1 MTAQITRL
9 RDDLAAVRDA
19 ALAAVRPGPLVAD
32 RVAVVAGELLLDGRP
47 LDPPVAVGRGRI
59 MVVGGGKAA
68 AGMAAGLVEVLVA
81 GGVAAERITGVVS
94 VPGGSGR
101 RLAGVEVRA
110 TRPPAENLPT
120 PAVVAA
126 TREMLALVA
135 TLGPEDLAVAVVSG
149 GGSALVAAPRQ
160 GITLEDKI
168 AVTRFLSGAGADITA
183 LNVVRQAA
191 SDVKGGGLARACT
204 AGRLLVLVL
213 SDVIGD
219 PLGVIASGPCMPV
232 AAPAAAA
239 LAVLER
245 FGAVDVAPTFT
256 AMLRAESA
264 AAVANRSATGAC
276 PGSWTTP
283 RGCGVDHVLL
293 GTNTTAVEAAAQVAE
308 RLGYEVAIRPA
319 APGTSEPAEHVGR
332 RLAHEGLALVEATR
346 ADGRPRAIVEGGEAI
361 VRLPADHGRGGRN
374 QSPRRQPRHGRR
386 GRPDRGRRGPGR
398 CRRRGQNP
406 GTRSRRG
413 LCGGPLR
420 RAAALGGDRRPRRH
434 RPHRHERGRRA
445 NRAGAATFV
454 SSDMPRP
461 VNASMGRT
469 TEDGPRPGATGQS
482 ARGIDLTRRRGRLL
496 VSGRRAGRGWG

>member
-9 RDDLAAVRDA
+9 REDLAAVRDA

-47 LDPPVAVGRGRI
+47 LDPPLAVGRGRI

-68 AGMAAGLVEVLVA
+68 AGMATGLVEVLA
-81 GGVAAERITGVVS
+81 YAGVAAERITGVVS
-94 VPGGSGR
+94 VPTGSGR

-168 AVTRFLSGAGADITA
+168 AVTRFLSGAGADITD
-183 LNVVRQAA
+183 LNAVRQAA

-374 QSPRRQPRHGRR
+374 QQ
-386 GRPDRGRRGPGR
+386 
-398 CRRRGQNP
+398 
-406 GTRSRRG
+406 TV
-413 LCGGPLR
+413 
-420 RAAALGGDRRPRRH
+420 
-434 RPHRHERGRRA
+434 
-445 NRAGAATFV
+445 AATL
-454 SSDMPRP
+454 
-461 VNASMGRT
+461 A
-469 TEDGPRPGATGQS
+469 E
-482 ARGIDLTRRRGRLL
+482 LL
-496 VSGRRAGRGWG
+496 VSGACWPPDLLVASLGTDGEDGPTTAAGGLADAGVADRTRALGLDVASAVVRCDALPLLEATGGLVVTGPTGTNVADVRIVLVRPPS